1 MVELGFAALGFGLGI
16 ITVYFIQVLPLTK
29 LIAQMRKEGYIMNY
43 PIPERKLDP
52 DESWR
57 DIAEG

>member
-1 MVELGFAALGFGLGI
+1 MGELGYAALGFGLGI
-16 ITVYFIQVLPLTK
+16 TTIYFIQVLPLTK

-43 PIPERKLDP
+43 PIPVRKVEED
-52 DESWR
+52 SWR

>member
-16 ITVYFIQVLPLTK
+16 IAIYFIQVLPLIK

-43 PIPERKLDP
+43 RIPERKITED
-52 DESWR
+52 SWR